1 MRKPVKTMMGDTAV
15 FNLAIS
21 RQRKQGI
28 EEDIKRKEKER
39 KRKKK
44 KEKKTLQQ
52 TKRYPVRLRKSQP
65 SAIEYWYGL
74 PTA

>member
-1 MRKPVKTMMGDTAV
+1 MGDPAV

-28 EEDIKRKEKER
+28 EEDIERKEKER
-39 KRKKK
+39 KRK
-44 KEKKTLQQ
+44 KKTLQQ

-65 SAIEYWYGL
+65 SAIE
-74 PTA
+74 